1 MHRHELMSHETHRS
15 LERDGWRWA
24 FLIKLPIG
32 IGALLVVQINFT
44 TPGKRRAQCIDHAGA
59 SGLIVCLDLCV
70 VSRLRQKRSPTTAA
84 GVTARY
90 EIGGGSIGAG
100 CTSPGGVASSEKSS

>member
-1 MHRHELMSHETHRS
+1 MRHIEVRRRTAGAGRS
-15 LERDGWRWA
+15 
-24 FLIKLPIG
+24 LIKLPIG

-90 EIGGGSIGAG
+90 EIGGGSAWRRLYVTGRG
-100 CTSPGGVASSEKSS
+100 ASSEKSR